1 MKNRKCALGF
11 VAALAAITGLS
22 SCDKATERNDG
33 AIFTY
38 TDANGYRTSYTT
50 EDLLKNYRQNSSS
63 LSTEFDKIYEA
74 LIRHYY
80 ETTGKS
86 KLATLE
92 SEATQELLNDKLTA
106 QTNADNNGTTYEK
119 EFESILDSNN
129 VDNATELWQK
139 HLYEKEK
146 DLFETDIYENFN
158 LGSAAGV
165 NGYEVLRDG
174 GYYTADGT
182 YHKMFDFKSNDYGD
196 VQDNWLLDQMPYEIR
211 HILVKLNSGTNK
223 SYTQDKITEPTAT
236 GEGGEVTKLTTVLEG
251 LAGATTSS
259 GTLSGL
265 DDSDRSSF
273 DSLSSY
279 SDDDGSKASFGE
291 YSKSGEGPMTK
302 SQNSELVHEFI
313 YGVYAYES
321 LYNQRN
327 NDSSKNAYGAENS
340 YRIAPGLNQDAN
352 SKSDVDDTLTVLNEK
367 GETTTVYDYF
377 NDSGIGT
384 IPFGAVMAL
393 ADAGK
398 IETDDSDAK
407 GKVNE
412 GNESFFP
419 RNVIYNKY
427 FNKHNVCVIT
437 PNAIA
442 YNATK
447 YYNNDG
453 TTSDT
458 YRATWANSET
468 IAAATEAM
476 GQFYNSN
483 THTLT
488 ASENTDGVYTSQ
500 FGNLPGFQVDTT
512 DILPQYT
519 HNVLTDSAGEI
530 VLAVRAGASS
540 YQGIHLITI
549 KRSALSEYGTTYD
562 KSTKTTKE
570 NTLEDVGT
578 KSNGKVTYTSDSPSL
593 SDYYNIYTPD
603 SNNYPTYKDADGKQQ
618 KMSTYVNYNV
628 HDNSDYATRSGWIS
642 SAIKSGFS
650 NNLSSYLFQYLVEN
664 NQIEFSNE
672 EIGNSIKNY
681 IKVKRQSTAD
691 SAHKTWADNWKEYAE
706 QLVAQNEER
715 SIGYTST
722 GANGN
727 SKLLTEAAAI
737 EFGNPKKKE
746 QGYTLW
752 QKGGA
757 CYYATTN
764 ND

>member
-22 SCDKATERNDG
+22 SCDQATERTDG
-33 AIFTY
+33 TIFTY
-38 TDANGYRTSYTT
+38 TDANGYRTSYTA
-50 EDLLKNYRQNSSS
+50 EDLLSNYRQNSSS

-80 ETTGKS
+80 ATTGS
-86 KLATLE
+86 DRLATLE

-106 QTNADNNGTTYEK
+106 QTNADNNGTTYEQ
-119 EFESILDSNN
+119 EFETILDSNN

-146 DLFETDIYENFN
+146 DLFETDIYENYN
-158 LGSAAGV
+158 LGSGAGV

-174 GYYTADGT
+174 YYTLNGEK
-182 YHKMFDFKSNDYGD
+182 HNMFEFKSDDYGD
-196 VQDNWLLDQMPYEIR
+196 VQANWLLDQMPYEIR

-236 GEGGEVTKLTTVLEG
+236 GEGGEVTKLTTVLKG

-265 DDSDRSSF
+265 EEEDRNSF
-273 DSLSSY
+273 DSLASSY
-279 SDDDGSKASFGE
+279 SDDDGSKAAFGE

-313 YGVYAYES
+313 YGVYAFDS
-321 LYNQRN
+321 LYNERN
-327 NDSSKNAYGAENS
+327 NDENANAYGSKNS
-340 YRIAPGLNQDAN
+340 YRIAPGLKQDA
-352 SKSDVDDTLTVLNEK
+352 KTKADVDDNLTVLDENGKE
-367 GETTTVYDYF
+367 TTVYDYF
-377 NDSGIGT
+377 NDSGIGS

-412 GNESFFP
+412 GNESFYP

-447 YYNNDG
+447 IYNNDG
-453 TTSDT
+453 TESDT
-458 YRATWANSET
+458 YRASWANNET
-468 IAAATEAM
+468 ISAATSAM
-476 GQFYNSN
+476 GQFYNSS

-488 ASENTDGVYTSQ
+488 AAENTDGVYTSQ
-500 FGNLPGFQVDTT
+500 FGDLPGFQVDTT
-512 DILPQYT
+512 DILPQFT
-519 HNVLTDSAGEI
+519 NNVLTDSAGEI
-530 VLAVRAGASS
+530 ILAVRAGASS

-549 KRSALSEYGTTYD
+549 KRSALSEYGVSYD
-562 KSTKTTKE
+562 SNTHTTKE
-570 NTLEDVGT
+570 NTEADV
-578 KSNGKVTYTSDSPSL
+578 KENGEYITNSPSL
-593 SDYYNIYTPD
+593 SDYYTIYTPD
-603 SNNYPTYKDADGKQQ
+603 SNNYPTYKGTDGKDAI
-618 KMSTYVNYNV
+618 MPTYVNYNV
-628 HDNSDYATRSGWIS
+628 HEVSDYATRAGWIT
-642 SAIKSGFS
+642 SAIKSAFS
-650 NNLSSYLFQYLVEN
+650 DNISSYLFQYLIEN
-664 NQIEFSNE
+664 NQIEFSDE
-672 EIGNSIKNY
+672 SIGTSIKNY
-681 IKVKRQSTAD
+681 IKVKRQATAD
-691 SAHKTWADNWKEYAE
+691 SDHKTWADNWKEYAE

-715 SIGYTST
+715 SVGYTSS

-737 EFGNPKKKE
+737 EYGNPRKKD
-746 QGYTLW
+746 GNHPLW
-752 QKGGA
+752 EKGGA
-757 CYYATTN
+757 CYYATTT

>member
-1 MKNRKCALGF
+1 MKSKKCALGF
-11 VAALAAITGLS
+11 VAALAAITGLA
-22 SCDKATERNDG
+22 SCDQATEGKDG

-38 TDANGYRTSYTT
+38 TDANGRRTSYTT
-50 EDLLKNYRQNSSS
+50 DDLLKNYSQNSSS

-106 QTNADNNGTTYEK
+106 QTNAESNGTTYEQ
-119 EFESILDSNN
+119 EFETILDSNN
-129 VDNATELWQK
+129 VDNASELWQK

-158 LGSAAGV
+158 LGSASGI

-174 GYYTADGT
+174 GYYTTDGV
-182 YHKMFDFKSNDYGD
+182 HHSMFDFQSTDYGD
-196 VQDNWLLDQMPYEIR
+196 VQDGWLKDQMPYEIR
-211 HILVKLNSGTNK
+211 HILVKLNSGSNK

-236 GEGGEVTKLTTVLEG
+236 GEGGEVTKLTTVLKG
-251 LAGATTSS
+251 LAGASTSS
-259 GTLSGL
+259 GSLSGL
-265 DDSDRSSF
+265 DDDERKTF

-279 SDDDGSKASFGE
+279 SDDDGSKAAFGE

-321 LYNQRN
+321 LYNVRN
-327 NDSSKNAYGAENS
+327 NDSTKNAYGAENS
-340 YRIAPGLNQDAN
+340 YRIAPGLKQDAT
-352 SKSDVDDTLTVLNEK
+352 SQADVDTNLTILDEN
-367 GETTTVYDYF
+367 GNSTTVYDYF
-377 NDSGIGT
+377 KNSGVGT
-384 IPFGAVMAL
+384 IPFGAIMAL

-398 IETDDSDAK
+398 IETDDSTSK

-412 GNESFFP
+412 GNEAFYP

-442 YNATK
+442 YNAVK
-447 YYNNDG
+447 IYNDDG
-453 TTSDT
+453 SLSDT

-468 IAAATEAM
+468 LASAQSAM
-476 GQFYNSN
+476 DEFYDSTN
-483 THTLT
+483 HTLKGPE
-488 ASENTDGVYTSQ
+488 STDGVYTSQ
-500 FGNLPGFQVDTT
+500 FGNLPGFQVNTQ
-512 DILPQYT
+512 DILPQFT
-519 HNVLTDSAGEI
+519 NNVLTDSDGEI

-540 YQGIHLITI
+540 YQGIHLITV
-549 KRSALSEYGTTYD
+549 KRSALSEYGVTFDT
-562 KSTKTTKE
+562 STKTTKE
-570 NTLEDVGT
+570 NSLADVGT
-578 KSNGKVTYTSDSPSL
+578 ESNGKITYTKNSPSL
-593 SDYYNIYTPD
+593 SDYYSIYTPD
-603 SNNYPTYKDADGKQQ
+603 SNNYPTYGDAKE

-628 HDNSDYATRSGWIS
+628 HDNSEYATRAGWIT

-650 NNLSSYLFQYLVEN
+650 DNLSSYLFQFLVESN
-664 NQIEFSNE
+664 KIEFTNK
-672 EIGNSIKNY
+672 EIGESVKNY
-681 IKVKRQSTAD
+681 IKVKRQSTSD
-691 SAHKTWADNWKEYAE
+691 TAHKTWADNWKEYAE

-715 SIGYTST
+715 SVGYTAT

-737 EFGNPKKKE
+737 EFGNPKK
-746 QGYTLW
+746 QTTGYTLW

-757 CYYATTN
+757 CYYATTT